1 MGLTEPQRAVM
12 NAIGVAPWMSVVVG
26 GLTLMTPMR
35 DASMLNRALAGG
47 LTAGSIAAIWE
58 YTVNNSKDSAPMKW
72 EVISGVTV
80 IGAGTSAIAPIIM

>member
-1 MGLTEPQRAVM
+1 MGFTEPQRAVM
-12 NAIGVAPWMSVVVG
+12 NTIASAPWMTAVVG

-58 YTVNNSKDSAPMKW
+58 YTVNYHKDSAPIKW
-72 EVISGVTV
+72 EVISGNTL
-80 IGAGTSAIAPIIM
+80 IGAGAGVAAPIIM